1 MRRFILMLG
10 LAALALAGACR
21 EEGAVE
27 KAGKKIDEAI
37 DDLTHPN
44 EGPVEKLGR
53 KADEALEDVKEALEG
68 EGD

>member
-53 KADEALEDVKEALEG
+53 KADEALAGVKEALEG

>member
-27 KAGKKIDEAI
+27 KAGKKIDQAI

-53 KADEALEDVKEALEG
+53 KADEAFEGVKEALEG